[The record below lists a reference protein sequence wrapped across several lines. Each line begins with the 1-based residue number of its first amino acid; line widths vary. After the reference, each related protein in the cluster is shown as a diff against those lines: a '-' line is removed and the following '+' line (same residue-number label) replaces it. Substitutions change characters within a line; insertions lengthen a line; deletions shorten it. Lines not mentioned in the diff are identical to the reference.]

1 MAHSVS
7 RSAIFAGLLASA
19 ILALATPAEAKKK
32 KAAPAASS
40 DEFAAPAEEGGAAGQ
55 PGDEKK
61 AAPAAAQAG
70 DVERPKPILDD
81 GEGGG
86 EAGPKADEKGNVTF
100 IGSKTGKGK
109 ITVQAPPKE
118 KVKVYL
124 EGRYFGVAPRTI
136 NKIPPGDYIV
146 EVVFPN
152 GKSMSKPVS
161 VSGEEEATVTVG
173 AADALPAAPVE
184 KPMTMEQAERRW
196 SLAKK
201 VGAVAVGAVVVGLG
215 CGIWELM
222 VQKDHD
228 NILKSDI
235 PTDPQAA
242 ANRESRIKSLEDK
255 GNTLALTAN
264 ILYVVGGVALVT
276 AVFIGYPAYKAQHS
290 EQKSVPNP
298 ESGTNMSFIVL
309 PNPTMDGGSAAM
321 MMRF

>member
-7 RSAIFAGLLASA
+7 RSIIFAGLLASA
-19 ILALATPAEAKKK
+19 IVALAGPAEAKRKK
-32 KAAPAASS
+32 VDSGAATDDSAA
-40 DEFAAPAEEGGAAGQ
+40 AGEGG
-55 PGDEKK
+55 GDEKK
-61 AAPAAAQAG
+61 TPAAAQAG
-70 DVERPKPILDD
+70 DVERPKPILN
-81 GEGGG
+81 E
-86 EAGPKADEKGNVTF
+86 EAVESGPKADEKGNVSF
-100 IGSKTGKGK
+100 MGGKSGKGK

-152 GKSMSKPVS
+152 GKSLSKPVS
-161 VSGEEEATVTVG
+161 VAGEEEATVTVG
-173 AADALPAAPVE
+173 AADALPAAPVD
-184 KPMTMEQAERRW
+184 KPMSSEAAERRW

-201 VGAVAVGAVVVGLG
+201 VGGAAIGAVVVGLG
-215 CGIWELM
+215 LGVWELM

-228 NILKSDI
+228 NLVKMGAPSSNEQDV
-235 PTDPQAA
+235 
-242 ANRESRIKSLEDK
+242 ANHVQRVRDLENK

-276 AVFIGYPAYKAQHS
+276 AVFIGYPAYKAMNS
-290 EQKSVPNP
+290 EQKTVPNP

-309 PNPTMDGGSAAM
+309 PNPTLDGGSAGM